1 MRIALP
7 RANSGFLRLVL
18 PFLVLILA
26 QAFLAGISLDILSSV
41 RAYVGGEAR
50 WSKGQK
56 DAIHYLTLYA
66 DTRDDQYYQRFRK
79 AIAVPLGDRDAR
91 AALDRSSPDLEAART
106 GFLQGGIDSD
116 DIPDMI
122 WLYRNFRSMSYFSEA
137 IRNSMVTDPVIDQL
151 DRLGEMLH
159 DNIADGL
166 VAPELFQ
173 GRKMEIGRINERLAP
188 LAVAYSES
196 LSAGSRA
203 IKRLLAF
210 ANMLTGGLLM
220 LLVLW
225 HTRELMAQREVFE
238 NALRAEK
245 QRAQV
250 TLASIGEAVLSTD
263 AEGQIDYI
271 NSAAE
276 RLIGID
282 AEDACGSPLNSLI
295 RIVDQKTGRE
305 RDRLAETIL
314 AGMPVDGEGHSH
326 VLVRPDCHAVPVALI
341 GSPLHIDEEASGKPA
356 GVVLVIH
363 DKTREQAYID
373 RLSWQASHD
382 ALTGLTNRREFERRL
397 ETALGELDGNGTQHI
412 LMFLD
417 IDQFKIVNDTC
428 GHAAGD
434 QLLRQISSILQKHL
448 RAGDLIARLGGDE
461 FGVLLPD
468 CGIETAAM
476 LAEALRQS
484 VQDTNFNWNGRL
496 FNTTLSIG
504 AIPVAH
510 AGTTKEDMLRT
521 ADMACY
527 MAKEKG
533 RNRIQIHSPSDVELL
548 ERFGE
553 MTWVQ
558 RIHDALE
565 QHRFCIYAQ
574 EILPLNSDDS
584 DVDGMH
590 IEILLRLRDED
601 GRLVAPGSF
610 IPPAERYGLMPLID
624 RWVVSNTF
632 DILADGLGDPR
643 TAPLATCA
651 INLSGAS
658 FEDENFV
665 DFVRKQFAL
674 KNIPPT
680 MICFEITETSA
691 ISNLASANQF
701 ISAMQDLGCRFALDD
716 FGSGMSSFAYLKH
729 LPVDFLKIDGG
740 FIKDML
746 NDPIDLAMVE
756 TINRLG
762 KMLGKRTI
770 AEFVESEEILAKL
783 RDIGVDYAQGYVVGK
798 PQPFTG
804 LADVWEDLDRPRR
817 YVA

>member
-1 MRIALP
+1 MKVNLP

-66 DTRDDQYYQRFRK
+66 DAREDQYYQRFRK
-79 AIAVPLGDRDAR
+79 AIAVPRGDRDAR
-91 AALDRSSPDLEAART
+91 IALDKSPPDLDAARA
-106 GFLQGGIDSD
+106 GFLRGGNDSD
-116 DIPDMI
+116 DIPGMI
-122 WLYRNFRSMSYFSEA
+122 WLYRNFRSMSYFDTA
-137 IRNSMVTDPVIDQL
+137 IRSWMATDPVLDQL
-151 DRLGEMLH
+151 DHLGAVLH
-159 DNIADGL
+159 DNIADGV
-166 VAPELFQ
+166 VAPELFRA
-173 GRKMEIGRINERLAP
+173 RKKELGRINERLAP

-203 IKRLLAF
+203 IKTLLAF

-225 HTRELMAQREVFE
+225 HTRKLMAQREAFE

-245 QRAQV
+245 RRAQV

-263 AEGQIDYI
+263 AEGRIDYI

-276 RLIGID
+276 RLIGIHT
-282 AEDACGSPLNSLI
+282 EDACGSPLNSLI
-295 RIVDQKTGRE
+295 RIVDQKTGRD

-314 AGMPVDGEGHSH
+314 AGVPVDGEGHSH
-326 VLVRPDCHAVPVALI
+326 VLMRPDSHAVPVALI
-341 GSPLHIDEEASGKPA
+341 GSPLYIDGDVSGKPA
-356 GVVLVIH
+356 GIVLVIH
-363 DKTREQAYID
+363 DKTKEQAYID

-397 ETALGELDGNGTQHI
+397 EMALSQLDGNGTRHI

-434 QLLRQISSILQKHL
+434 QLLRQIASILQRHL
-448 RAGDLIARLGGDE
+448 RAGDLVARLGGDE

-468 CGIETAAM
+468 CGIEIAAM
-476 LAEALRQS
+476 LAETLRQS
-484 VQDTNFNWNGRL
+484 VQDTNFTWKGRV

-510 AGTTKEDMLRT
+510 VGTTKEDMLRT

-533 RNRIQIHSPSDVELL
+533 RNRVQIHSPSDSELL

-574 EILPLNSDDS
+574 EILALDERNDE
-584 DVDGMH
+584 GMH

-601 GRLVAPGSF
+601 GRLVPPANF

-632 DILADGLGDPR
+632 DILASGLADSHGSR
-643 TAPLATCA
+643 LATCA

-665 DFVRKQFAL
+665 EFVREQFAL

-691 ISNLASANQF
+691 ISNLAKANQF
-701 ISAMQDLGCRFALDD
+701 IAAMQDLGCRFALDD

-729 LPVDFLKIDGG
+729 LPVDFLKIDGA
-740 FIKDML
+740 FIKDIL

-756 TINRLG
+756 TIHRLG
-762 KMLGKRTI
+762 KMLGKKTI
-770 AEFVESEEILAKL
+770 AEFVESEDILARL
-783 RDIGVDYAQGYVVGK
+783 REIGVDYAQGYVIGK

-804 LADVWEDLDRPRR
+804 LSDVWEDIDRPRR
-817 YVA
+817 QVA

>member
-1 MRIALP
+1 MNLP
-7 RANSGFLRLVL
+7 RANSGFLRLVW

-26 QAFLAGISLDILSSV
+26 QALLAGISLDVMSSV

-50 WSKGQK
+50 WSRGQK

-66 DTRDDQYYQRFRK
+66 ESRDEQYYRRFRT

-91 AALDRSSPDLEAART
+91 IALEQSPPDPDAART
-106 GFLQGGIDSD
+106 GFLQGGNDAD
-116 DIPDMI
+116 DIPGMI
-122 WLYRNFRSMSYFSEA
+122 WLYRNFRSISYFDRA
-137 IRNSMVTDPVIDQL
+137 IRCWAATDPVLDQL
-151 DRLGEMLH
+151 DHLGEMLH
-159 DNIADGL
+159 RNIADGL
-166 VAPELFQ
+166 VAPQLFKA
-173 GRKMEIGRINERLAP
+173 RIVEIGRINERLAP
-188 LAVAYSES
+188 LAAAYSES

-203 IKRLLAF
+203 IKMLLTF

-225 HTRELMAQREVFE
+225 HTRKLMEQREAFE

-263 AEGQIDYI
+263 ADGQINYI

-282 AEDACGSPLNSLI
+282 ADDAGGSPLNSLV

-305 RDRLAETIL
+305 RDRLAETVL
-314 AGMPVDGEGHSH
+314 AGVPVDGEGHSH
-326 VLVRPDCHAVPVALI
+326 VLMRPNSHAVPVSLI
-341 GSPLHIDEEASGKPA
+341 GSPLHIDGKAA
-356 GVVLVIH
+356 GIVLVIH
-363 DKTREQAYID
+363 DKTKEQAYID

-397 ETALGELDGNGTQHI
+397 ETALGQLDGSGTRHI

-434 QLLRQISSILQKHL
+434 QLLRQISSILQRHL
-448 RAGDLIARLGGDE
+448 RAGDLVARLGGDE

-476 LAEALRQS
+476 LAETLRQS
-484 VQDTNFNWNGRL
+484 VQDTNFTWKGRV

-533 RNRIQIHSPSDVELL
+533 RNRVQIHSPSDSELL

-574 EILPLNSDDS
+574 EILALDS
-584 DVDGMH
+584 RNDEGMH

-601 GRLVAPGSF
+601 GRLVPPANF
-610 IPPAERYGLMPLID
+610 IPSAERYGLMPLID

-632 DILADGLGDPR
+632 DILADGLNDPQNNR
-643 TAPLATCA
+643 LATCA

-665 DFVRKQFAL
+665 EFVREQFAA

-680 MICFEITETSA
+680 MICLEITETSA
-691 ISNLASANQF
+691 ISNLAKANQF
-701 ISAMQDLGCRFALDD
+701 LGAMQDLGCRFALDD

-756 TINRLG
+756 TIHRLG

-770 AEFVESEEILAKL
+770 AEFVESEDILARL
-783 RDIGVDYAQGYVVGK
+783 REIGIDYAQGYVIGK

-804 LADVWEDLDRPRR
+804 VSDVWDDLERPRR
-817 YVA
+817 QVA

>member
-1 MRIALP
+1 MRLNLP
-7 RANSGFLRLVL
+7 RANSGFLRLVW

-41 RAYVGGEAR
+41 RAYVGGEGL
-50 WSKGQK
+50 WSKGHK
-56 DAIHYLTLYA
+56 DAVHYLTLYA
-66 DTRDDQYYQRFRK
+66 DTRDDQYYQRYLK
-79 AIAVPLGDRDAR
+79 AIAVPMGDRDAR
-91 AALDRSSPDLEAART
+91 AALEQSPPNLEAARD
-106 GFLQGGIDSD
+106 GFFKGGNHPD
-116 DIPDMI
+116 DIAGMI
-122 WLYRNFRSMSYFSEA
+122 WLFRNFRSVSYLDKA
-137 IRNSMVTDPVIDQL
+137 IQSWIVTDPVLDQL
-151 DRLGEMLH
+151 EHLGTVIH
-159 DNIADGL
+159 NNIADGI
-166 VAPELFQ
+166 VAPELFNA
-173 GRKMEIGRINERLAP
+173 RKEQIGRINERLTP
-188 LAVAYSES
+188 LAMTFSRS
-196 LSAGSRA
+196 LGEGSRA
-203 IKRLLAF
+203 IKTLLTF
-210 ANMLTGGLLM
+210 ANMFTAGLLM

-225 HTRELMAQREVFE
+225 HTRKLIEQREKFE
-238 NALRAEK
+238 GALRAEK
-245 QRAQV
+245 RRAQV
-250 TLASIGEAVLSTD
+250 TLASIGEAVISTD
-263 AEGQIDYI
+263 AQGQVDFI
-271 NSAAE
+271 NPAAE
-276 RLIGID
+276 RLIGMNAD
-282 AEDACGSPLNSLI
+282 DVYGSPLSSLV
-295 RIVDQKTGRE
+295 RIVDQENGRE
-305 RDRLAETIL
+305 YDRLVEIIL
-314 AGMPVDGEGHSH
+314 AGESLDDETRTHI
-326 VLVRPDCHAVPVALI
+326 LVRPDSSPVPVSLI
-341 GSPLHIDEEASGKPA
+341 GSPLHIDGDATGKAA
-356 GVVLVIH
+356 GVVLVVH
-363 DKTREQAYID
+363 DKTDEQAYID

-397 ETALGELDGNGTQHI
+397 ETALHRLDGTRTQHV

-417 IDQFKIVNDTC
+417 IDQFKVVNDTC
-428 GHAAGD
+428 GHEAGD
-434 QLLRQISSILQKHL
+434 QLLRQISAILQKNV
-448 RAGDLIARLGGDE
+448 RRSDLVARLGGDE

-476 LAEALRQS
+476 LAETLRQS
-484 VQDTNFNWNGRL
+484 VQDTNFGWNGRL
-496 FNTTLSIG
+496 FNTTVSIG

-533 RNRIQIHSPSDVELL
+533 RNRIQIHSPSDAELL

-558 RIHDALE
+558 RIHDALDE
-565 QHRFCIYAQ
+565 QRFCIYAQ
-574 EILPLNSDDS
+574 EILALDDNE
-584 DVDGMH
+584 DAGIH

-601 GRLVAPGSF
+601 GRLVPPASF

-624 RWVVSNTF
+624 RWVVSNAF
-632 DILADGLGDPR
+632 DLLADGLGNPR
-643 TAPLATCA
+643 TTRLATCA

-665 DFVRKQFAL
+665 EFVREQFAL

-740 FIKDML
+740 FVKDML

-770 AEFVESEEILAKL
+770 AEFVESEEILARL
-783 RDIGVDYAQGYVVGK
+783 REIGVDYAQGYVIGK

-804 LADVWEDLDRPRR
+804 LADIWDDIDRPRR
-817 YVA
+817 QVA

>member
-1 MRIALP
+1 
-7 RANSGFLRLVL
+7 
-18 PFLVLILA
+18 
-26 QAFLAGISLDILSSV
+26 
-41 RAYVGGEAR
+41 
-50 WSKGQK
+50 
-56 DAIHYLTLYA
+56 
-66 DTRDDQYYQRFRK
+66 
-79 AIAVPLGDRDAR
+79 
-91 AALDRSSPDLEAART
+91 
-106 GFLQGGIDSD
+106 
-116 DIPDMI
+116 
-122 WLYRNFRSMSYFSEA
+122 
-137 IRNSMVTDPVIDQL
+137 
-151 DRLGEMLH
+151 
-159 DNIADGL
+159 DNIADGV
-166 VAPELFQ
+166 VAPELFRA
-173 GRKMEIGRINERLAP
+173 RKNELGRINERLAP

-203 IKRLLAF
+203 IKTLLAF

-225 HTRELMAQREVFE
+225 HTRKLMAQREAFE

-245 QRAQV
+245 RRAQV

-263 AEGQIDYI
+263 AEGRIDYI

-276 RLIGID
+276 RLIGIHT
-282 AEDACGSPLNSLI
+282 EDACGSPLNSLI
-295 RIVDQKTGRE
+295 RIVDQKTGRD

-314 AGMPVDGEGHSH
+314 AGVPVDGEGHSH
-326 VLVRPDCHAVPVALI
+326 VLMRPDSHAVPVALI
-341 GSPLHIDEEASGKPA
+341 GSPLYIDGDASGKPA
-356 GVVLVIH
+356 GIVLVIH
-363 DKTREQAYID
+363 DKTKEQAYID

-397 ETALGELDGNGTQHI
+397 EMALSQLDGNGTRHI

-434 QLLRQISSILQKHL
+434 QLLRQIASILQRHL
-448 RAGDLIARLGGDE
+448 RAGDLVARLGGDE

-476 LAEALRQS
+476 LAETLRQS
-484 VQDTNFNWNGRL
+484 VQDTNFTWKGRV

-510 AGTTKEDMLRT
+510 VGTTKEDMLRT

-533 RNRIQIHSPSDVELL
+533 RNRVQIHSPSDSELL

-574 EILPLNSDDS
+574 EILALDERNDE
-584 DVDGMH
+584 GMH

-601 GRLVAPGSF
+601 GRLVPPANF

-632 DILADGLGDPR
+632 DILASGLADSHGSR
-643 TAPLATCA
+643 LATCA

-665 DFVRKQFAL
+665 EFVREQFAL
-674 KNIPPT
+674 KSIPPT

-691 ISNLASANQF
+691 ISNLAKANQF
-701 ISAMQDLGCRFALDD
+701 IAAMQDLGCRFALDD

-729 LPVDFLKIDGG
+729 LPVDFLKIDGA
-740 FIKDML
+740 FIKDIL

-756 TINRLG
+756 TIHRLG
-762 KMLGKRTI
+762 KMLGKKTI
-770 AEFVESEEILAKL
+770 AEFVESEDILARL
-783 RDIGVDYAQGYVVGK
+783 REIGVDYAQGYVIGK

-804 LADVWEDLDRPRR
+804 LSDVWEDIDRPRR
-817 YVA
+817 QVA

>member
-1 MRIALP
+1 MRVNLP
-7 RANSGFLRLVL
+7 RANSGFLRLVW

-26 QAFLAGISLDILSSV
+26 QAFLAGISLDVMSSV

-50 WSKGQK
+50 WSRGQK

-66 DTRDDQYYQRFRK
+66 DSRDEQHYQRFRK
-79 AIAVPLGDRDAR
+79 AIAVPFGDRDAR
-91 AALDRSSPDLEAART
+91 IALERSPPDLDAARI
-106 GFLQGGIDSD
+106 GFLQGGNDAD
-116 DIPDMI
+116 DIPGMI
-122 WLYRNFRSMSYFSEA
+122 WLYRNFRSMSYFDKA
-137 IRNSMVTDPVIDQL
+137 IRSWAATDPVLDQL
-151 DRLGEMLH
+151 DHLGEMLH
-159 DNIADGL
+159 RDIADGL
-166 VAPELFQ
+166 IAPQLF
-173 GRKMEIGRINERLAP
+173 RARTIEIGRINERLAP

-203 IKRLLAF
+203 IKMLLTF

-225 HTRELMAQREVFE
+225 HTRKLMEQREAFE

-263 AEGQIDYI
+263 ADGQINYI

-276 RLIGID
+276 RLIGVD
-282 AEDACGSPLNSLI
+282 ADDARGSPLNSLV
-295 RIVDQKTGRE
+295 RIVDQKTGKE

-314 AGMPVDGEGHSH
+314 AGVPVDGEGHSH
-326 VLVRPDCHAVPVALI
+326 VLMRPHSHAVPVSLI
-341 GSPLHIDEEASGKPA
+341 GSPLHIDGKAA
-356 GVVLVIH
+356 GIVLVIH
-363 DKTREQAYID
+363 DKTKEQAYID

-397 ETALGELDGNGTQHI
+397 EMALGQLDGNGTRHI

-434 QLLRQISSILQKHL
+434 QLLRQISSILQRHL
-448 RAGDLIARLGGDE
+448 RASDLVARLGGDE

-476 LAEALRQS
+476 LAETLRQS
-484 VQDTNFNWNGRL
+484 VQDTNFTWKGRV
-496 FNTTLSIG
+496 FNTTVSIG

-510 AGTTKEDMLRT
+510 VGTTKEDMLRT

-533 RNRIQIHSPSDVELL
+533 RNRVQIHSPSDSELL

-574 EILPLNSDDS
+574 EILALDARNDE
-584 DVDGMH
+584 GMH

-601 GRLVAPGSF
+601 GRLVPPANF
-610 IPPAERYGLMPLID
+610 IPSAERYGLMPLID

-632 DILADGLGDPR
+632 DILADGLNDPQDSR
-643 TAPLATCA
+643 LATCA

-665 DFVRKQFAL
+665 EFVREQFAV

-691 ISNLASANQF
+691 ISNLAKANQF
-701 ISAMQDLGCRFALDD
+701 IGAMQDLGCRFALDD

-756 TINRLG
+756 TIHRLG

-770 AEFVESEEILAKL
+770 AEFVESEDILARL
-783 RDIGVDYAQGYVVGK
+783 REIGIDYAQGYVVGK

-804 LADVWEDLDRPRR
+804 LSDVWDDLDRPRR
-817 YVA
+817 QVA